1 MRICATFI
9 RNNAPSFTGVVC
21 VAPQKKIKS
30 GSHYIFIYSQD
41 KITQV
46 GHWLS
51 EIEKKTACSKF
62 QVSKV
67 SCHFFLPS
75 LKPTACP
82 RKKLGR
88 PSQKQRISPHPA
100 IFRGE
105 PAVSFRVPDNVPRKT
120 NGCFT
125 WNYTQLK
132 RRNIDP
138 NHHFWGGPAVTL
150 PKTNSSPLKIGP
162 RLSQE
167 ETSLRT
173 IHSQGQTVS
182 FREGK
187 NSNNMFLDIPKA
199 PRFFLVTSH
208 E

>member
-1 MRICATFI
+1 MRYIHPKQCAKFHRRCLCSPPKKNKI
-9 RNNAPSFTGVVC
+9 RFPLYIHILPRQNY
-21 VAPQKKIKS
+21 S
-30 GSHYIFIYSQD
+30 GWPLAEWD
-41 KITQV
+41 RK
-46 GHWLS
+46 
-51 EIEKKTACSKF
+51 KKTACSKF